1 MKAITSTILLA
12 TLIVSS
18 LSSQIIRDSHYNKTL
33 KRNVVVRYNDYA
45 LVFDSP
51 LLSDE
56 KIYVNAKSDS
66 LDGGLITFFIYI
78 YFPKN
83 INPKGLNIV
92 LEYADGTNDI
102 FQQVRFDKEDNYTEY
117 EAIGNINNISSKKV
131 KSITLRGVK
140 KFNISDKTYFLDF
153 FKYL

>member
-12 TLIVSS
+12 TLIVNS
-18 LSSQIIRDSHYNKTL
+18 LSSQIKRTTYYNEIL
-33 KRNVVVRYNDYA
+33 KRDVVARYNEDA

-56 KIYVNAKSDS
+56 KIFVNAKSDS
-66 LDGGLITFFIYI
+66 LDNGFINFFIYI

-83 INPKGLNIV
+83 INPEGLNVV
-92 LEYADGTNDI
+92 LGYADGTTDI
-102 FQQVRFDKEDNYTEY
+102 FQQVRFDEEDNYTEY
-117 EAIGNINNISSKKV
+117 KAIDNINNISSKKV
-131 KSITLRGVK
+131 QYITLRGVK

-153 FKYL
+153 FKHL

>member
-1 MKAITSTILLA
+1 MKAITLSILLA
-12 TLIVSS
+12 TLTVSS
-18 LSSQIIRDSHYNKTL
+18 LSSQIIRDSNYDETL
-33 KRNVVVRYNDYA
+33 KRNVVVRYIDDA

-92 LEYADGTNDI
+92 IEYTDGTNDI
-102 FQQVRFDKEDNYTEY
+102 FQQVRFDKIDNYTEY
-117 EAIGNINNISSKKV
+117 SAINNINNISSKKV
-131 KSITLRGVK
+131 KSITIRGVK
-140 KFNISDKTYFLDF
+140 KFNIDNKTYFVDF